1 LCEYVF
7 CHCKKN
13 GGGGGGGGGGALIS
27 FLPDVYFCITK
38 MQLA

>member
-1 LCEYVF
+1 VNTF
-7 CHCKKN
+7 FVT
-13 GGGGGGGGGGALIS
+13 GGGGGGGALIS